1 MTDSYQ
7 FIIIPYSP
15 QTFPKKYFKKSFAL
29 NKWPQV
35 PILKWTFMLPFL
47 LFFIVALIPAIL
59 VMLYYALKNKD
70 YDDFL
75 NVKFMNFMKFFA
87 DFGHAESSEWE
98 IERKYRK
105 QDHTS
110 KVLKIVYL
118 PKNKIALFEKISVE
132 KFNKIA
138 DEVWVCENEN
148 EIYDKIVLQNFE
160 KSNSILVHDTSDENI
175 CSFEYLNKDNEKL
188 NQSLEKRKKITFKD
202 FQKYKTRHPKITLQP
217 NNILP
222 PQIVYYYEPNYS
234 EEVNNTIQNKL
245 TQIDQEL
252 AKKGY
257 KLMYLPRI
265 VSHAKQLDIEKMAQY
280 ANYENPNIETQ
291 VFQNSI
297 QNIVN
302 NTAYLDIT
310 DFKNALELSVGMPK
324 LETPCF
330 IRCVEDGYLPEFK
343 KYSYSV
349 FPLIDEEEESLI
361 QKIDFYLD
369 VVGKRDEPQYRMV
382 VPDPND
388 PDEQFNSLGNKINPE
403 LKDAI
408 DKIKQLNDDKLLI
421 SSMVYIMDSLKDKHP
436 GLCTRINET
445 LYQSFNKESAKISRL
460 IVDNQWRIFLPDF
473 NNLEIEM
480 GPLPKTIFIF
490 LLRHP
495 EGVMFK
501 QMREHIDELTKIY
514 TSIGNRASM
523 ENIKKSML
531 ELTDP
536 RSNSINEKCSR
547 IKEAFIAKMDDHVA
561 CNYYVTGDRSSNKGI
576 KIDRSLVEIIG
587 RK

>member
-1 MTDSYQ
+1 MADSNQ
-7 FIIIPYSP
+7 FIIIPFSP

-87 DFGHAESSEWE
+87 DFGHAESSECE

-105 QDHTS
+105 QDHNS
-110 KVLKIVYL
+110 KILKIVYL
-118 PKNKIALFEKISVE
+118 PKNKIVLFEKISVE
-132 KFNKIA
+132 KLNKIA

-160 KSNSILVHDTSDENI
+160 KSNSILVHDTLDENI

-188 NQSLEKRKKITFKD
+188 NIAIEKNKKILFNNY
-202 FQKYKTRHPKITLQP
+202 QKNKTRHPKITLQP

-265 VSHAKQLDIEKMAQY
+265 VSHLKQLDLDNIVDF
-280 ANYENPNIETQ
+280 ANYENPHLDPIAIQESIEK
-291 VFQNSI
+291 
-297 QNIVN
+297 IVSKN
-302 NTAYLDIT
+302 YHLDII
-310 DFKNALELSVGMPK
+310 DFKNALELSVGMPH

-349 FPLIDEEEESLI
+349 FPLVEEEESLI

-369 VVGKRDEPQYRMV
+369 IVGKRDEPQYRLAT
-382 VPDPND
+382 PDPND
-388 PDEQFNSLGNKINPE
+388 PDDQFYSLGNQINPE

-421 SSMVYIMDSLKDKHP
+421 SSMVYIMESLKDKHP

-445 LYQSFNKESAKISRL
+445 LYQSITSESPKISRL
-460 IVDNQWRIFLPDF
+460 LIDNQWRILLPDF

-490 LLRHP
+490 LLKHP

-501 QMREHIDELTKIY
+501 EMREHIDELTKIY
-514 TSIGNRASM
+514 TSIGNRVSM
-523 ENIKKSML
+523 DNIKKSML

-547 IKEAFIAKMDDHVA
+547 IKEAFIAKMDDSVA
-561 CNYYVTGDRSSNKGI
+561 CNYYVTGNRSSNKGI